1 MPIIYL
7 WNELIKVEVFYVVDH
22 APALAKIF
30 GETNAGMRRVCGTV
44 GNVCV
49 YLRQGGYVFIDVSHD
64 KAKTRKS
71 KIGTEVAHVTRDSD
85 TTLKV
90 KRSTCRGGG

>member
-71 KIGTEVAHVTRDSD
+71 KIGTEVTSPVTQ
-85 TTLKV
+85 TPL
-90 KRSTCRGGG
+90 